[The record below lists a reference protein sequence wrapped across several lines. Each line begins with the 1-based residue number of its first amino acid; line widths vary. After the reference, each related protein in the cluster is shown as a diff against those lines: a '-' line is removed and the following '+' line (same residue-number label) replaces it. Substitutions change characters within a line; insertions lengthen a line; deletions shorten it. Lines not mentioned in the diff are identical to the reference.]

1 MLWRKINKTDLLIVI
16 SRQCYCCRK
25 TIKEV
30 PLLLLSVQ
38 RTSAE
43 RKIIDRDDE
52 ISKESREVRRYG
64 NENGSGKKV
73 FTSAHFILPF
83 SMLCILF
90 RVVLLSSL
98 SHSLSFSFSLFLS
111 LSLFFVRLS
120 AESKFFCRPFSM
132 SALICTLHTLKLM

>member
-1 MLWRKINKTDLLIVI
+1 MMKFR
-16 SRQCYCCRK
+16 
-25 TIKEV
+25 
-30 PLLLLSVQ
+30 
-38 RTSAE
+38 
-43 RKIIDRDDE
+43 
-52 ISKESREVRRYG
+52 
-64 NENGSGKKV
+64 KKV
-73 FTSAHFILPF
+73 EKYEGMEMKMEVAKKYSLRRISFYPSQ
-83 SMLCILF
+83 CILF